1 MMKYEAAI
9 FDLDGTLIDS
19 TWVWAS
25 LLEKFCNFLDIKDKL
40 KCMGETAHMPP
51 GQFSRYIKEKFFLK
65 QSEEEIKAT
74 FLKIATDFY
83 SNKIPL
89 KKGVERFLKI
99 MRENLIKI
107 SIATSCFAELTEI
120 VLKKWG
126 IYDFFSCFVFS
137 EDLNTNKMFADVYLA
152 AADNMGVS
160 YEKCAVFEDISLP
173 LNAVKKYKMGYFGVY
188 DENRSDEVKKELE
201 LKSDFYI
208 KDYDEFIEKGY
219 VEKFFHLKGE

>member
-1 MMKYEAAI
+1 MKKTNNMSEM
-9 FDLDGTLIDS
+9 S
-19 TWVWAS
+19 
-25 LLEKFCNFLDIKDKL
+25 NL
-40 KCMGETAHMPP
+40 KA
-51 GQFSRYIKEKFFLK
+51 Y
-65 QSEEEIKAT
+65 
-74 FLKIATDFY
+74 
-83 SNKIPL
+83 L
-89 KKGVERFLKI
+89 KKLGTSKVGFANVDGLASEFTSLPNGISLVLKLPKQAMHFLNEEDYKSYW
-99 MRENLIKI
+99 K
-107 SIATSCFAELTEI
+107 CFHQQIAELTEI

-126 IYDFFSCFVFS
+126 IYDFFFCFFFS